1 MQNITNSTQAIA
13 RTDNMSKSADPRE
26 TQPVAQ
32 IETRYRQPDLCTIY
46 QPDADGNSTMSAW
59 ITAKEG
65 SFTDLES
72 MR

>member
-1 MQNITNSTQAIA
+1 MSQSARESQA
-13 RTDNMSKSADPRE
+13 
-26 TQPVAQ
+26 VAQ

-46 QPDADGNSTMSAW
+46 EPDADGNSTMAAW
-59 ITAKEG
+59 ITAKED